1 MGRVSARRAGTD
13 EVAQVLELFDTRYWD
28 FNAKHFHEKLV
39 ACHGVQR
46 SYNWVRLTLQ
56 AHGRAAA
63 RRPPAQAPA
72 ARAARHDA
80 RTARATSGR
89 PVGS

>member
-1 MGRVSARRAGTD
+1 MD

-56 AHGRAAA
+56 AHGRARA
-63 RRPPAQAPA
+63 A

-80 RTARATSGR
+80 KTARATSGC